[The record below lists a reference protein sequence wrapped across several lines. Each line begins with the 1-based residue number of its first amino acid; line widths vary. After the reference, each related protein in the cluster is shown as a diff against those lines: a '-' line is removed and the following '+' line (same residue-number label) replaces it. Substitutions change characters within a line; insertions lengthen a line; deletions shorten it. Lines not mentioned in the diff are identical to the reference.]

1 MGVFHFPFPLG
12 NKGKGLS
19 GIKTS
24 LRTLSVS
31 VMVFLSPNSRHTTV
45 FRPRTNLPFERGVKY
60 SSDDFV
66 SELKKSFVRPTD
78 EDMARSKPPL
88 ARQKSAIALEGPRG
102 DFRTNK
108 YAEYAK
114 YAVRL
119 RSGSCRLCELAS
131 PARGNQEAGFPQ
143 PWVYVISKLRRLLHT
158 EPRKSLG
165 TWLREISSCSCLTF
179 LPGPAW
185 VLLSKICKDFFSAL

>member
-1 MGVFHFPFPLG
+1 
-12 NKGKGLS
+12 
-19 GIKTS
+19 
-24 LRTLSVS
+24 
-31 VMVFLSPNSRHTTV
+31 MVFLSPNSRHTTV

-108 YAEYAK
+108 YAEYAM

-119 RSGSCRLCELAS
+119 RSAQGSWGVKVLKITFHHI
-131 PARGNQEAGFPQ
+131 QWHF
-143 PWVYVISKLRRLLHT
+143 WVEWT
-158 EPRKSLG
+158 
-165 TWLREISSCSCLTF
+165 
-179 LPGPAW
+179 
-185 VLLSKICKDFFSAL
+185 